1 MQRLTTFN
9 LNVQSD
15 GRHLVA
21 TVKGEVDMSNA
32 TELALRLEGAA
43 RQAGDAGLTVDLS
56 DLRQM
61 DSSGLRSLIAVHN
74 AHPDT
79 RLVVRIGSLVARV
92 ISVSGLGD
100 VFHVYATAK

>member
-9 LNVQSD
+9 LNVLND
-15 GRHLVA
+15 GERTVA
-21 TVKGEVDMSNA
+21 AVKGEVDISNA

-43 RQAGDAGLTVDLS
+43 RQAGGFGLTVDLS
-56 DLRQM
+56 DLRYM

-79 RLVVRIGSLVARV
+79 RLVVRDGTLVARV
-92 ISVSGLGD
+92 ISISGLHD
-100 VFHVYATAK
+100 VFEVCALA